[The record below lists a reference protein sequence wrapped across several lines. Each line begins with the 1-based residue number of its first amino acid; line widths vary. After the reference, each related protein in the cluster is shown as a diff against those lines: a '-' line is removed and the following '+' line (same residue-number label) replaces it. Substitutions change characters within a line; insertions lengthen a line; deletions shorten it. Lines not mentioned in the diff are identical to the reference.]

1 MPPAAATPRNAI
13 AYSGVLGIN
22 IANTSPLLKPRSMRP
37 VEKWRIWVASSLK
50 LNVLPLG
57 ASISAGRSPSS
68 AARVSTTEAKSE
80 FGKDISGSLLV

>member
-1 MPPAAATPRNAI
+1 
-13 AYSGVLGIN
+13 LGR
-22 IANTSPLLKPRSMRP
+22 KF
-37 VEKWRIWVASSLK
+37 VE